1 MLLEGKVA
9 VVTGAGQGIGL
20 ALAKALA
27 AQGAKVIA
35 NDINGPKADE
45 AAAAIVAAGGTAH
58 ADHADISSFAGADG
72 LVEHCLD
79 RYGRI
84 DAMVNNAGI
93 LRDRMS
99 FNMSE
104 AEWDAVI
111 AVCLKGTFACA
122 RAAIREMKRV
132 GEGGRII
139 NISSRSGLRG
149 AIGQA
154 NYAAAKAGVL
164 GLTRTLAQE
173 VTKYGITVN
182 AVSPRAVTEMTDSVP
197 AEVRAKKDASW
208 AGGTVVRRGTPEQV
222 APIVVYLASDEAAS
236 INGQVIGLGGDKLS
250 LWSHPREVAE
260 AFMFGG
266 WSADHLRELFKASVG
281 FELQALGNKD

>member
-9 VVTGAGQGIGL
+9 VVTGAGQGIGF
-20 ALAKALA
+20 ALARELA
-27 AQGAKVIA
+27 AYGAKVIA
-35 NDINGPKADE
+35 NDINAEKADE
-45 AAAAIVAAGGTAH
+45 AAAAIAAAGGVAC
-58 ADHADISSFAGADG
+58 ADHADISSFAGADR

-79 RYGRI
+79 QYGRI
-84 DAMVNNAGI
+84 DVMVNNAGI

-99 FNMSE
+99 FNMTE

-122 RAAIREMKRV
+122 RAAIREMKRE
-132 GEGGRII
+132 GNGGRII
-139 NISSRSGLRG
+139 NITSRSGLRG

-173 VTKYGITVN
+173 VPKYGITVN
-182 AVSPRAVTEMTDSVP
+182 AVSPRAITGMTDSVP
-197 AEVRAKKDASW
+197 DEVRARKDASW
-208 AGGTVVRRGTPEQV
+208 VGSSVVRRGTPEQV

-260 AFMFGG
+260 AFVFGG
-266 WSADHLRELFKASVG
+266 WSVDRLRDLFAASVG
-281 FELQALGNKD
+281 FEPQTLGNKD

>member
-20 ALAKALA
+20 ALAKGLA
-27 AQGAKVIA
+27 AYGARVVT
-35 NDINGPKADE
+35 NDINGAKADE
-45 AAAAIVAAGGTAH
+45 AAAAISAAGGVAC
-58 ADHADISSFAGADG
+58 ADHTDISSFAGADR
-72 LVEHCLD
+72 LVEHCMD
-79 RYGRI
+79 EYGRI
-84 DAMVNNAGI
+84 DVMVNNAGI

-99 FNMSE
+99 FNMTE

-122 RAAIREMKRV
+122 RSAIREMKRE
-132 GEGGRII
+132 GNGGRII
-139 NISSRSGLRG
+139 NVASRSGLRG

-173 VTKYGITVN
+173 VPKYGITVN
-182 AVSPRAVTEMTDSVP
+182 AISPRAITEMTDSVP
-197 AEVRAKKDASW
+197 EEVRAKKDSSW
-208 AGGTVVRRGTPEQV
+208 AGSSVVRRGTPEQV

-250 LWSHPREVAE
+250 LWSHPRELAE
-260 AFMFGG
+260 AFVFGG
-266 WSADHLRELFKASVG
+266 WSVDNLRDLFRSSVG
-281 FELQALGNKD
+281 FEQQTLGNKD